1 MLITQRPH
9 APRLQYQPGIITNIP
24 PDPPCRKCPE
34 NMSMRYNEYIARF
47 RLPIKRFLRV
57 KFPPN
62 FVYEI
67 VHARRHGRGRVTRRT
82 PIAPNIPV
90 RSSLLPDLMRC
101 KTLVV
106 TVVPFGDAV
115 CDFDICVRAGI
126 EAGGGGG
133 GGPREARFAADVEEF
148 EGALGAGAGGDVAVV
163 SQHQLLSLST
173 CLVLELVWGME
184 VWERYMCA
192 RFLGTINLSE
202 PTRALPV
209 ARTRFSPLD
218 VSGMSEVPVW
228 RPLRDHSVSPWRIM
242 KTRGVGMLVLGC
254 N

>member
-1 MLITQRPH
+1 
-9 APRLQYQPGIITNIP
+9 
-24 PDPPCRKCPE
+24 
-34 NMSMRYNEYIARF
+34 
-47 RLPIKRFLRV
+47 
-57 KFPPN
+57 
-62 FVYEI
+62 
-67 VHARRHGRGRVTRRT
+67 
-82 PIAPNIPV
+82 
-90 RSSLLPDLMRC
+90 MRC